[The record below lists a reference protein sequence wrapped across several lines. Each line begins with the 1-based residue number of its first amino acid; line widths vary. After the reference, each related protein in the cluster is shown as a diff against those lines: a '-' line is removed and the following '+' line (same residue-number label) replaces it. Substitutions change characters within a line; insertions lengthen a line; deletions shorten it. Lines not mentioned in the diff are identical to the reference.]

1 MPILTSFTPDSMMLI
16 ALSRSASMADAGITM
31 IHLSF
36 QALRPTRRVDLKSFP
51 ARRVEWRR
59 IFAVESLVPSRPEN
73 VEIQSVASSSSE
85 PTVYGSGIT

>member
-1 MPILTSFTPDSMMLI
+1 MRFI
-16 ALSRSASMADAGITM
+16 AFSRSASIAEAGMTM

-36 QALRPTRRVDLKSFP
+36 HALRPTRRVDLKSPP

-59 IFAVESLVPSRPEN
+59 IVAVASLVPSRPEN
-73 VEIQSVASSSSE
+73 VAIQSVASSSSE